1 MRAWEPENG
10 GLRATA
16 SAPVLGRFDEGAKRP
31 KRTAIAHLWFRFAK
45 PCGQGLR
52 PRHPG
57 ATLRA
62 SPVPHSSPPRGL
74 RFNRGF
80 QVVAIY
86 SVQVK
91 SLSRGK
97 GDSATAA
104 AAYRA
109 GLCLD
114 DPSGARHDYSKKA
127 GVLSVDM
134 LAPDGAPAWATDP
147 RQLWATVESHE
158 TRKNA
163 RVAREVLVALPHELD
178 PEQRRGLAKDLG
190 QLLVDRY
197 GVAAQ
202 VALHAPD
209 KGGDN
214 RNFHT
219 HILITPRVVGPDGFG
234 NSAAKVLDEFKA
246 GAQELK
252 DLRAAIGARINAA
265 LIAAGVASRV
275 DHRRLVDQKAEA
287 AQRGDFGAVAQLDRL
302 PTKHEGKAVTQARRR
317 GERLP
322 RAKRNDRL
330 KTAGERRFNKHTRRF
345 EDLKAK
351 AAADGRLVP
360 IDEQAAHAQAL
371 LERTKEG
378 RARLAQA
385 IQPTQPK
392 AAVPARAK
400 RPAPHKA
407 GASKPR
413 PAANAAGQRGKVSA
427 AVERAARSRDRV
439 QVENAIMQ
447 EAQKQLEELIAEM
460 LVRARRA
467 LQQPEATPWQ
477 RATARTLLE
486 AHDAAGEAR
495 EAWRRTVDERKQA
508 REAVRR
514 ARADRGHYGPPADDP
529 FSRVRRALGR
539 PTAHDRQAL
548 EAAEAVKRA
557 KVAEAEAK
565 EGRDAAGRRRQQAEA
580 CAEKARAQF
589 AQAFG
594 LPVPRFDAKPEQWP
608 EPTPPQAP
616 TLGPTPGKVAPQ
628 DRPRPRLR

>member
-1 MRAWEPENG
+1 M
-10 GLRATA
+10 
-16 SAPVLGRFDEGAKRP
+16 
-31 KRTAIAHLWFRFAK
+31 AIF
-45 PCGQGLR
+45 
-52 PRHPG
+52 
-57 ATLRA
+57 
-62 SPVPHSSPPRGL
+62 
-74 RFNRGF
+74 
-80 QVVAIY
+80 

-114 DPSGARHDYSKKA
+114 DPSGARHDYSKKI

-134 LAPDGAPAWATDP
+134 IAPDGVPAWAIDP
-147 RQLWATVESHE
+147 HQLWGKVEEHE

-163 RVAREVLVALPHELD
+163 RIAREVLVALPHELD
-178 PEQRRGLAKDLG
+178 PEQRRDLARNIG
-190 QLLVDRY
+190 QLLVERY

-209 KGGDN
+209 RDGDN
-214 RNFHT
+214 RNFHA
-219 HILITPRVVGPDGFG
+219 HILITPRVVTATGFG

-252 DLRAAIGARINAA
+252 DLRAAIGVRINAA
-265 LIAAGVASRV
+265 LAAAGVSKRV
-275 DHRRLVDQKAEA
+275 DHRRLDEQKADALE
-287 AQRGDFGAVAQLDRL
+287 RGDFGAVAQLDRL

-322 RAKRNDRL
+322 RAKRNDRV
-330 KTAGERRFNKHTRRF
+330 KAAGERRFNRHTRRF

-378 RARLAQA
+378 RARLAQTL
-385 IQPTQPK
+385 PSK
-392 AAVPARAK
+392 AAIPARA
-400 RPAPHKA
+400 RRTPPHQA
-407 GASKPR
+407 GASAPR
-413 PAANAAGQRGKVSA
+413 QAAGAAGQRGKISA
-427 AVERAARSRDRV
+427 AVERAARSKDRV
-439 QVENAIMQ
+439 QVENVVMQ

-460 LVRARRA
+460 LARARRA

-486 AHDAAGEAR
+486 THDAAGEAR
-495 EAWRRTVDERKQA
+495 EAWRRTVEQRKHA
-508 REAVRR
+508 GETVRR
-514 ARADRGHYGPPADDP
+514 ARADRGHHGPPADDA
-529 FSRVRRALGR
+529 FSRMRRALGR

-557 KVAEAEAK
+557 KAAEAEAK
-565 EGRDAAGRRRQQAEA
+565 AEREAASRQRQQAEA
-580 CAEKARAQF
+580 GAEKARAQF
-589 AQAFG
+589 AEVFG
-594 LPVPRFDAKPEQWP
+594 MPVPRFDAKPEQQP
-608 EPTPPQAP
+608 EPVATQQPVPSVSPEQPRVPEPP
-616 TLGPTPGKVAPQ
+616 
-628 DRPRPRLR
+628 RRFRPRL

>member
-1 MRAWEPENG
+1 M
-10 GLRATA
+10 
-16 SAPVLGRFDEGAKRP
+16 
-31 KRTAIAHLWFRFAK
+31 
-45 PCGQGLR
+45 
-52 PRHPG
+52 
-57 ATLRA
+57 
-62 SPVPHSSPPRGL
+62 
-74 RFNRGF
+74 
-80 QVVAIY
+80 AIY

-114 DPSGARHDYSKKA
+114 DPSGARHDYSKKG

-147 RQLWATVESHE
+147 HQLWAKVEEHE

-163 RVAREVLVALPHELD
+163 RVAREVLAALPHELT

-190 QLLVDRY
+190 QLLVERY

-214 RNFHT
+214 RNFHA
-219 HILITPRVVGPDGFG
+219 HILITPRQVGPDGFG

-265 LIAAGVASRV
+265 LAAAGVASRV
-275 DHRRLVDQKAEA
+275 DHRRLNEQKADALE
-287 AQRGDFGAVAQLDRL
+287 RGDFGAVARLDRL

-322 RAKRNDRL
+322 RAKRNDRAR
-330 KTAGERRFNKHTRRF
+330 TASERRLNQHTRRF

-351 AAADGRLVP
+351 AAAEGRLQQV
-360 IDEQAAHAQAL
+360 DEQALHARAL
-371 LERTKEG
+371 LERTREG
-378 RARLAQA
+378 CARLAQA
-385 IQPTQPK
+385 IQPTPPR
-392 AAVPARAK
+392 AAVQARAK
-400 RPAPHKA
+400 KPHKA

-413 PAANAAGQRGKVSA
+413 QAPIGGGQQGKVSA
-427 AVERAARSRDRV
+427 AVERVARSRDRV
-439 QVENAIMQ
+439 QVENVVMQ
-447 EAQKQLEELIAEM
+447 EAAKQLEALIEEM
-460 LVRARRA
+460 LARARRA

-486 AHDAAGEAR
+486 THDAAGEAR
-495 EAWRRTVDERKQA
+495 ETWRRTVEERKQA

-548 EAAEAVKRA
+548 EAAEAVRRA
-557 KVAEAEAK
+557 KAAEAK
-565 EGRDAAGRRRQQAEA
+565 AKVERDAASRRRQQAEA
-580 CAEKARAQF
+580 GEEKARANF
-589 AQAFG
+589 AKAFE
-594 LPVPRFDAKPEQWP
+594 LPMPTRPEVKQETPNLVAGPPRSMPASTNRPRSPRFP
-608 EPTPPQAP
+608 
-616 TLGPTPGKVAPQ
+616 
-628 DRPRPRLR
+628 

>member
-1 MRAWEPENG
+1 M
-10 GLRATA
+10 L
-16 SAPVLGRFDEGAKRP
+16 APK
-31 KRTAIAHLWFRFAK
+31 W
-45 PCGQGLR
+45 
-52 PRHPG
+52 
-57 ATLRA
+57 
-62 SPVPHSSPPRGL
+62 GL
-74 RFNRGF
+74 RFRRRWVF
-80 QVVAIY
+80 RYVAIY

-114 DPSGARHDYSKKA
+114 DPSGARHDYSKKG

-147 RQLWATVESHE
+147 RQLWAKVEGHE

-214 RNFHT
+214 RNFHA
-219 HILITPRVVGPDGFG
+219 HILITPRQVGPDGFG

-265 LIAAGVASRV
+265 LTAAGVASRV

-287 AQRGDFGAVAQLDRL
+287 AQRGDFGAVAQLDRT

-322 RAKRNDRL
+322 RAKRNDRAR
-330 KTAGERRFNKHTRRF
+330 TASERRFNQHTRRF

-351 AAADGRLVP
+351 AAAEGRLQQV
-360 IDEQAAHAQAL
+360 DEQALHARAMLERRKEGAQRLRTAAMAQA
-371 LERTKEG
+371 TPKS
-378 RARLAQA
+378 
-385 IQPTQPK
+385 PTPK
-392 AAVPARAK
+392 AAVQARAK

-407 GASKPR
+407 GASMPR
-413 PAANAAGQRGKVSA
+413 RAAGAAGQQGKGSA
-427 AVERAARSRDRV
+427 AVERAARGKDRV
-439 QVENAIMQ
+439 QVENVVVQ
-447 EAQKQLEELIAEM
+447 EAAKQLEELIAEM
-460 LVRARRA
+460 LARARRA

-486 AHDAAGEAR
+486 THNAAGEAR
-495 EAWRRTVDERKQA
+495 EAWRRTVEERKQS

-529 FSRVRRALGR
+529 FSRMRRALGR

-548 EAAEAVKRA
+548 EAAEAVRRA
-557 KVAEAEAK
+557 KAAEAEAK
-565 EGRDAAGRRRQQAEA
+565 AERDAAGRRRQQAEA
-580 CAEKARAQF
+580 VAEKARAQF

-594 LPVPRFDAKPEQWP
+594 LPVPRFDAKPPQQP
-608 EPTPPQAP
+608 EPTTTLAP
-616 TLGPTPGKVAPQ
+616 GVEPAPGRTPLQ
-628 DRPRPRLR
+628 ERQRPRMR

>member
-1 MRAWEPENG
+1 MVS
-10 GLRATA
+10 LRETVR
-16 SAPVLGRFDEGAKRP
+16 S
-31 KRTAIAHLWFRFAK
+31 
-45 PCGQGLR
+45 GLR
-52 PRHPG
+52 PDTRW
-57 ATLRA
+57 RA
-62 SPVPHSSPPRGL
+62 SHARPRCSPPEGAAL
-74 RFNRGF
+74 SSLLGF
-80 QVVAIY
+80 HHLAIY
-86 SVQVK
+86 SVQLK

-147 RQLWATVESHE
+147 RQLWAKVEGHE

-163 RVAREVLVALPHELD
+163 RVAREVLAALPHELT

-214 RNFHT
+214 RNFHA
-219 HILITPRVVGPDGFG
+219 HILITARVVGPDGFG

-265 LIAAGVASRV
+265 LDAAGVSERV
-275 DHRRLVDQKAEA
+275 DHRRLVDQKADALE
-287 AQRGDFGAVAQLDRL
+287 RGDFGAVAQLDRL

-322 RAKRNDRL
+322 RAKRNDRV
-330 KTAGERRFNKHTRRF
+330 KAAGERRFNRHARRF
-345 EDLKAK
+345 EELKAK
-351 AAADGRLVP
+351 AAADGRLAP
-360 IDEQAAHAQAL
+360 IDEQAAHARAL

-385 IQPTQPK
+385 TPPPAPR
-392 AAVPARAK
+392 AAVQARAK
-400 RPAPHKA
+400 KPHKA
-407 GASKPR
+407 GASVPR
-413 PAANAAGQRGKVSA
+413 RAAGAAGQQGKGSA
-427 AVERAARSRDRV
+427 AVERVARSRDRV
-439 QVENAIMQ
+439 QVENVVMQ
-447 EAQKQLEELIAEM
+447 EAAKQLEALIEEM
-460 LVRARRA
+460 LARARKA
-467 LQQPEATPWQ
+467 LRQPETTTPWQ

-486 AHDAAGEAR
+486 THNAAGEAR
-495 EAWRRTVDERKQA
+495 EAWRRTVEERKQA

-529 FSRVRRALGR
+529 FSRMRRALGR

-548 EAAEAVKRA
+548 EAAEAVRRA
-557 KVAEAEAK
+557 KAAEAEAK
-565 EGRDAAGRRRQQAEA
+565 AERDAAGRRRQRAEA
-580 CAEKARAQF
+580 SAEKARTQF
-589 AQAFG
+589 AEAFG
-594 LPVPRFDAKPEQWP
+594 LPVPRFDAKPQQQPEP
-608 EPTPPQAP
+608 APTLAPAVEPTP
-616 TLGPTPGKVAPQ
+616 GHTP
-628 DRPRPRLR
+628 DRPRPRIR

>member
-1 MRAWEPENG
+1 M
-10 GLRATA
+10 
-16 SAPVLGRFDEGAKRP
+16 
-31 KRTAIAHLWFRFAK
+31 
-45 PCGQGLR
+45 
-52 PRHPG
+52 
-57 ATLRA
+57 
-62 SPVPHSSPPRGL
+62 
-74 RFNRGF
+74 
-80 QVVAIY
+80 AIY

-114 DPSGARHDYSKKA
+114 DPSGARHDYSKKG

-147 RQLWATVESHE
+147 HQLWAKVEEHE

-163 RVAREVLVALPHELD
+163 RVAREVLAALPHELT

-197 GVAAQ
+197 GIAAQ

-214 RNFHT
+214 RNFHA
-219 HILITPRVVGPDGFG
+219 HILITARVVGPDGFG

-252 DLRAAIGARINAA
+252 DLRAAIGVRINAA
-265 LIAAGVASRV
+265 LDAAGVSERV
-275 DHRRLVDQKAEA
+275 DHRRLDEQKAEA
-287 AQRGDFGAVAQLDRL
+287 LERGDFSTVAQLDRA

-351 AAADGRLVP
+351 AAADGRLQLV
-360 IDEQAAHAQAL
+360 DEQALHARAL
-371 LERTKEG
+371 LERRKEG
-378 RARLAQA
+378 AQRLRTAAMAQA
-385 IQPTQPK
+385 TPNSPTPK
-392 AAVPARAK
+392 AAVQARAK
-400 RPAPHKA
+400 RPSSHKA
-407 GASKPR
+407 GASMPR
-413 PAANAAGQRGKVSA
+413 RAAGAAGQQGKGSA
-427 AVERAARSRDRV
+427 AVERAARGKDRV
-439 QVENAIMQ
+439 QVENVVVQ
-447 EAQKQLEELIAEM
+447 EAAKQLEELIAEM
-460 LVRARRA
+460 LARARRA

-477 RATARTLLE
+477 RATARTVLE
-486 AHDAAGEAR
+486 THNAAGEAR
-495 EAWRRTVDERKQA
+495 EAWRRTVEERKQA

-514 ARADRGHYGPPADDP
+514 ARADRGHHGPPADDAL
-529 FSRVRRALGR
+529 SRLRRALGR
-539 PTAHDRQAL
+539 PTAHDREAL

-557 KVAEAEAK
+557 KVAEAKAK
-565 EGRDAAGRRRQQAEA
+565 EERDAASRQRQQAEA
-580 CAEKARAQF
+580 SAEKARAQF

-594 LPVPRFDAKPEQWP
+594 LPVPRFDAKPEEWP

>member
-1 MRAWEPENG
+1 M
-10 GLRATA
+10 L
-16 SAPVLGRFDEGAKRP
+16 APK
-31 KRTAIAHLWFRFAK
+31 W
-45 PCGQGLR
+45 
-52 PRHPG
+52 
-57 ATLRA
+57 
-62 SPVPHSSPPRGL
+62 GL
-74 RFNRGF
+74 RFRRRWVF
-80 QVVAIY
+80 RYVAIY

-114 DPSGARHDYSKKA
+114 DPSGACHDYSKKA

-134 LAPDGAPAWATDP
+134 LAPEGAPAWATDP
-147 RQLWATVESHE
+147 RLLWAKVEGHE

-190 QLLVDRY
+190 QLLVERY

-214 RNFHT
+214 RNFHA
-219 HILITPRVVGPDGFG
+219 HILITPRQVGPDGFG
-234 NSAAKVLDEFKA
+234 NSAAKILDEFKA

-265 LIAAGVASRV
+265 LAAAGIPKRV

-287 AQRGDFGAVAQLDRL
+287 AQRGDFGAVAQLDRT

-322 RAKRNDRL
+322 RAKRNDRAR
-330 KTAGERRFNKHTRRF
+330 TASERRFNQHTRRF

-351 AAADGRLVP
+351 AAAEGRLQQV
-360 IDEQAAHAQAL
+360 DEQALHARAL
-371 LERTKEG
+371 LERRKEG
-378 RARLAQA
+378 AQRLRTAAMAQA
-385 IQPTQPK
+385 TPNSPTPK
-392 AAVPARAK
+392 AAVQARAK
-400 RPAPHKA
+400 HPAPHKA
-407 GASKPR
+407 GASMPR
-413 PAANAAGQRGKVSA
+413 RAAGAAGQRGKVSA
-427 AVERAARSRDRV
+427 TVERVARSKDRV
-439 QVENAIMQ
+439 QVENVVMQ
-447 EAQKQLEELIAEM
+447 EAQKQLEEVIAEM
-460 LVRARRA
+460 LARARRA

-477 RATARTLLE
+477 RATARGLLE
-486 AHDAAGEAR
+486 THDAARQAR
-495 EAWRRTVDERKQA
+495 EAWRRTVEERKQA
-508 REAVRR
+508 GETVRR

-529 FSRVRRALGR
+529 FSRMRRALGR

-548 EAAEAVKRA
+548 DAAEAVKQA
-557 KVAEAEAK
+557 KAAEAK
-565 EGRDAAGRRRQQAEA
+565 AKADRDAASRQRQQAEA
-580 CAEKARAQF
+580 SAEKARAQF
-589 AQAFG
+589 AEAFG
-594 LPVPRFDAKPEQWP
+594 LPVPRFDTKPEQQP
-608 EPTPPQAP
+608 EPAPTLTPSVEPTPGHAP
-616 TLGPTPGKVAPQ
+616 E
-628 DRPRPRLR
+628 RPRPRMR